1 MESSATPNKK
11 RKLCRHDDDDDD
23 DHEEEDND
31 DEEEEQKMEEF
42 FALVRS
48 IREARDRLM
57 NNNGASSYHEKK
69 HQQIIENKMKRKLF
83 EEKDKPVI
91 REAWKP
97 TFQRED
103 FLPDHHHRLENPHVS
118 TLPASSQDKQGTD
131 QKADPDIKENLDL
144 TLSL

>member
-1 MESSATPNKK
+1 MESAANKK
-11 RKLCRHDDDDDD
+11 RKLCSHDDDH
-23 DHEEEDND
+23 HEEEDNVN
-31 DEEEEQKMEEF
+31 DEEEDLEQKMEEF

-57 NNNGASSYHEKK
+57 NNNGSSYHENK
-69 HQQIIENKMKRKLF
+69 HQQIMKRKLL
-83 EEKDKPVI
+83 EEKDKQVI

-103 FLPDHHHRLENPHVS
+103 FLPDHHHQLKNPHVS
-118 TLPASSQDKQGTD
+118 TLPTSSRDKQGTD
-131 QKADPDIKENLDL
+131 QKADQDIKENLDL

>member
-1 MESSATPNKK
+1 MESAANKQ
-11 RKLCRHDDDDDD
+11 RKLCNHDDDH
-23 DHEEEDND
+23 HEEEDNVN

-57 NNNGASSYHEKK
+57 NNNGSSYHENK
-69 HQQIIENKMKRKLF
+69 HQQIMKRKLF

-91 REAWKP
+91 REAWNP

-103 FLPDHHHRLENPHVS
+103 FLPDHHHHHQLKNPNVS
-118 TLPASSQDKQGTD
+118 ILPTSSRDKQGTD
-131 QKADPDIKENLDL
+131 QKADQGIKENLDL